1 MTLHEDVARINAGD
15 TVTAEIT
22 YYDSP
27 YEITGRASK
36 TSHGDMMLGPFALA
50 FADTTGVYPNSRLLR
65 VIDHQSAP
73 EPLYTNRPDIK
84 APRPY
89 DVVAAE
95 NQPGGEVM
103 PLTYWNGAWRAH
115 TGTMWTTEQLLE
127 VGPLTLLATAQP

>member
-65 VIDHQSAP
+65 VIDHQPAP
-73 EPLYTNRPDIK
+73 APLYSNRPDIK
-84 APRPY
+84 APRDY
-89 DVVAAE
+89 DVVRNGNAVCTYLA
-95 NQPGGEVM
+95 GG
-103 PLTYWNGAWRAH
+103 WRGH
-115 TGTMWTTEQLLE
+115 GGSYWTTDEMRAA
-127 VGPLTLLATAQP
+127 GPLTLVGAAIP